1 MASKDKILPKQ
12 GQRNVLIT
20 SALPYVNNVPH
31 LGNIVGSVLS
41 ADVFSRYNK
50 ARGRPTLYVC
60 GTDEYGTATET
71 KALEEKVTPE
81 ELCRKYN
88 RIHADVYEWFGIA
101 FDIFGRTPTRQ
112 HTEISQDVFTKLYRN
127 GFLEEKWTE
136 QPYCESHNRF
146 LADRFIEGT
155 CPTCGYED
163 ARGDQCDKCGVL
175 LDDPLD
181 LIKPRCKVDG
191 ATPVRRRT
199 KHTFL
204 LLDKLQPR
212 IEEFTKLSTEKGA
225 WSRNGR
231 IITESWLKKG
241 LKDRGITRDLSWGVP
256 VPLPEYENKVLYVWF
271 EACIGYPSITANY
284 TPEWKQWWHNPDE
297 VKLYQFLGKDNV
309 PFHSV
314 IFPGCQMGSGDNWTM
329 LHHLSATEYLN
340 YENGKFSKSRGV
352 GVFGNNAKDTGVP
365 PDVWRYYLIKN
376 RPETGDTQFEWQ
388 AFIDGNN
395 SELLAKLGNFVNR
408 IIKLVNSPKAYNGT
422 IPDAFSASNLPDTFT
437 TPLSEITDLLTQ
449 YLAEMEAVRLR
460 SGILLAMKIAE
471 AGNGLIQSHRLDNA
485 LIANHPNLAAAVTG
499 TVLNLIYLCSAVF
512 EPYLPATCASIR
524 EQLAAP
530 FLQIPSEEE
539 LAGAGGWKPT
549 CLKAGHR
556 IGKASYLFTKIDDSK
571 AEYWREMYGGN
582 QEERRKKEEEAAKIA
597 AKKAA
602 SKAKAKEKK
611 AAKKDAAGKKEAD
624 GDGKAVKGEE
634 AGTMDGEVGAPR
646 EEGEVRIAD
655 GEAMNEVLDGVA
667 QVTLPKS

>member
-1 MASKDKILPKQ
+1 
-12 GQRNVLIT
+12 
-20 SALPYVNNVPH
+20 
-31 LGNIVGSVLS
+31 
-41 ADVFSRYNK
+41 
-50 ARGRPTLYVC
+50 
-60 GTDEYGTATET
+60 
-71 KALEEKVTPE
+71 VTPE

-88 RIHADVYEWFGIA
+88 KIHAEVYEWFEIN

-112 HTEISQDVFTKLYRN
+112 HTEISQDVFTKLYKN
-127 GFLEEKWTE
+127 DLLEEKWTE

-146 LADRFIEGT
+146 LADRFIEGI

-163 ARGDQCDKCGVL
+163 ARGDQCDKCGNL

-191 ATPVRRRT
+191 ATPVRRKT

-212 IEEFTKLSTEKGA
+212 IEEFTKKSTEKGA
-225 WSRNGR
+225 WSKNGQ

-284 TPEWKQWWHNPDE
+284 TTEWKQWWHSPDE

-365 PDVWRYYLIKN
+365 PDVWRYYLMKN
-376 RPETGDTQFEWQ
+376 RPETGDTQFEWKN
-388 AFIDGNN
+388 FIESNN

-408 IIKLVNSPKAYNGT
+408 IVKLVNSPKAYNGI
-422 IPDAFSASNLPDTFT
+422 IPDTFSASDLPNSIT
-437 TPLSEITDLLTQ
+437 TSLSEITDLLNQ
-449 YLAEMEAVRLR
+449 YLAEMDAVHLR
-460 SGILLAMKIAE
+460 SGILIAMKIAE

-485 LIANHPNLAAAVTG
+485 LIANDPTLAASVTG
-499 TVLNLIYLCSAVF
+499 TVLNLIYLCSTIF
-512 EPYLPATCASIR
+512 EPYLPATCTSIR
-524 EQLAAP
+524 EQLSVP
-530 FLQIPSEEE
+530 FLQIPSE
-539 LAGAGGWKPT
+539 ANIAHGWKPT
-549 CLKAGHR
+549 YLKAGHK
-556 IGKASYLFTKIDDSK
+556 IGKASYLFTKIEESK
-571 AEYWREMYGGN
+571 ADYWRDMYGGN
-582 QEERRKKEEEAAKIA
+582 QAERRKKEEAAAKIA

-602 SKAKAKEKK
+602 SKAKTKEKK
-611 AAKKDAAGKKEAD
+611 AAKKEGSGGANGKKEM
-624 GDGKAVKGEE
+624 DGKLIEAEKGVQINGDE
-634 AGTMDGEVGAPR
+634 AAPR
-646 EEGEVRIAD
+646 EEGEVRVED
-655 GEAMNEVLDGVA
+655 GEAMKEILDGVS
-667 QVTLPKS
+667 QVTLPPS

>member
-1 MASKDKILPKQ
+1 M
-12 GQRNVLIT
+12 
-20 SALPYVNNVPH
+20 
-31 LGNIVGSVLS
+31 
-41 ADVFSRYNK
+41 
-50 ARGRPTLYVC
+50 
-60 GTDEYGTATET
+60 
-71 KALEEKVTPE
+71 
-81 ELCRKYN
+81 CRKYN
-88 RIHADVYEWFGIA
+88 RIHAEVYEWFEID
-101 FDIFGRTPTRQ
+101 FDIFGRTPTTQ
-112 HTEISQDVFTKLYRN
+112 HTEISQDVFTKLYKN
-127 GFLEEKWTE
+127 GLLEEKWTE

-163 ARGDQCDKCGVL
+163 ARGDQCDKCGNL

-181 LIKPRCKVDG
+181 LKNPRCKVDG
-191 ATPVRRRT
+191 ATPVRRNT

-212 IEEFTKLSTEKGA
+212 IEEFTKVSTEKGA
-225 WSRNGR
+225 WSKNGR

-241 LKDRGITRDLSWGVP
+241 LKARGITRDLSWGVP
-256 VPLPEYENKVLYVWF
+256 VPLPDYENKVLYVWF

-365 PDVWRYYLIKN
+365 PDVWRYHLMKN

-388 AFIDGNN
+388 SFIDGNN

-422 IPDAFSASNLPDTFT
+422 IPDTFSASNLPASFN

-449 YLAEMEAVRLR
+449 YLAEMEAVHLR

-471 AGNGLIQSHRLDNA
+471 AGNGLIQSHRLDNT
-485 LIANHPNLAAAVTG
+485 LIANDPTLAAAVTG
-499 TVLNLIYLCSAVF
+499 TVLNLIYLCSAIF

-524 EQLAAP
+524 SQLAVP
-530 FLQIPSEEE
+530 FLQIPSEEDIS
-539 LAGAGGWKPT
+539 ADHGGWKPT
-549 CLKAGHR
+549 YLKAGHK
-556 IGKASYLFTKIDDSK
+556 IGQASYLFTRIEDGK
-571 AEYWREMYGGN
+571 ADIWRDAYGGN
-582 QEERRKKEEEAAKIA
+582 QEERRKKEEAAAKVA

-602 SKAKAKEKK
+602 SKAKAKERK
-611 AAKKDAAGKKEAD
+611 AAKQVKDAGKKEGGVGVGVD
-624 GDGKAVKGEE
+624 SDGKVGEAEKEDVPINGEDSVLRE
-634 AGTMDGEVGAPR
+634 A
-646 EEGEVRIAD
+646 GEVRID
-655 GEAMNEVLDGVA
+655 EGEAMKEVLDRVS
-667 QVTLPKS
+667 QVTLPPS